1 MQAKTTLLPPYPKAN
16 AGDGVQEKTLDTAGK
31 HINKAATIV
40 TNRKVSPQKTRNRA
54 II

>member
-16 AGDGVQEKTLDTAGK
+16 AGDGVPGKTLDTAGK
-31 HINKAATIV
+31 HINNAATIV
-40 TNRKVSPQKTRNRA
+40 TSRNVSPQKTRNRA